1 MKIRSLALAVFAAV
15 CLGACAQI
23 QTLEGTFKT
32 LTTTTVE
39 PVYVNIAL
47 NTYEGLK
54 ATANGYK
61 DYCINNKF
69 PLPQCSAA
77 NRRAVIRFVNS
88 GDGAASVLAT
98 NLNSGQTLLSTTY
111 NVLVGAINGLKTAP
125 INVRS

>member
-1 MKIRSLALAVFAAV
+1 MKRILLIAALALS
-15 CLGACAQI
+15 LGACAQI

-77 NRRAVIRFVNS
+77 VRRSVIRFLAA
-88 GDGAASVLAT
+88 GDGASAVLAT
-98 NLNSGQTLLSTTY
+98 SLNSGQPLLSTTY
-111 NVLVGAINGLKTAP
+111 NVLIGAINGLKTAP